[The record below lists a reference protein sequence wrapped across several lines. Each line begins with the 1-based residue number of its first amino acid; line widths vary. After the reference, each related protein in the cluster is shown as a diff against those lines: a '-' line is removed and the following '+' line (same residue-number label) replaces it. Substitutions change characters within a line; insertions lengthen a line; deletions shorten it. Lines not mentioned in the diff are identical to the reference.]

1 MTRAIIIDDE
11 QESRD
16 SVAYIL
22 NNFCDNIEII
32 AEAEN
37 VKQGVKE
44 IRNNLPDVI
53 FLDIDMPDGTGF
65 DLLEQFPEPEFQ
77 VIFVTAF
84 DQYALT
90 AIKFSA
96 LDYVLKPVNPKHLI
110 DAVKKLKTNKA
121 DYDTISKQIST
132 LFNNRNGFE
141 RITLS
146 TLEGFRFVQLNDIVR
161 CEADG
166 NYTHFYLNTGEK
178 ILVTK
183 TLKEFDETLS
193 ELNFVRVHKSHL
205 IHLKYID
212 RYLKGEGGTIIMTD
226 GTQIEV
232 SRRRK
237 EYFLSRLS

>member
-1 MTRAIIIDDE
+1 MIRAIIIDDE
-11 QESRD
+11 AESRD

-22 NNFCDNIEII
+22 NNFCDNIEIV

-37 VKQGVKE
+37 VKQGIEAV
-44 IRNNLPDVI
+44 RNMQPDVI

-96 LDYVLKPVNPKHLI
+96 LDYILKPANPKHLI
-110 DAVKKLKTNKA
+110 DAVKKLKANKP
-121 DYDTISKQIST
+121 DYDLISKQIST

-146 TLEGFRFVQLNDIVR
+146 TLEGFRFVQINDIIR

-166 NYTHFYLNTGEK
+166 NYTKFHLNTDDK

-193 ELNFVRVHKSHL
+193 DLGFIRVHKSHL
-205 IHLKYID
+205 INLKYID
-212 RYLKGEGGTIIMTD
+212 RYVKGEGGTIIMND
-226 GTQIEV
+226 GTQVEV